1 MTEAAQ
7 PVPPAA
13 PAVNPKVA
21 AANEMLKKKMAT
33 ATLVGKD
40 VFAGGRLGIFKLKPD
55 TTDRWW
61 YQAGQYTT
69 LGLDTPTGF
78 VPRAY
83 SIAGSPLD
91 DGIIEFY
98 IALVEGG
105 ALTPTIFAQEPGA
118 TFRYLSPKGKFTLA
132 TAGKK
137 TLVMVATGTGLAPF
151 VAQIR
156 SLWKLHQAG
165 IPSAYRIILFH
176 GAAYADE
183 FGYAAELEGY
193 AAART
198 QGFDFTYLKTSSRPD
213 AARGWT
219 PAIAKGRVNEV
230 VRTVLGQPIPAGRSV
245 ELPPGVTAASIR
257 DLIVPADTAF
267 MACGNPGMIE
277 DLTEPIAHLGVS
289 TYLVEEFWKA

>member
-1 MTEAAQ
+1 MTDASTPQ
-7 PVPPAA
+7 TAA
-13 PAVNPKVA
+13 PAPTINKLA
-21 AANEMLKKKMAT
+21 AANEALKKKMAT
-33 ATLVGKD
+33 ATLVSKE
-40 VFAGGRLGIFKLKPD
+40 VFAGGRLGVFKIKPD
-55 TTDRWW
+55 TTARWW
-61 YQAGQYTT
+61 FQAGQYTT

-83 SIAGSPLD
+83 SIAGSPLE
-91 DGIIEFY
+91 DGILEFY

-118 TFRYLSPKGKFTLA
+118 TFRYLSPKGKFTIA
-132 TAGKK
+132 AAQKR

-156 SLWKLHQAG
+156 TLWKLHQAG
-165 IPSAYRIILFH
+165 IPSPYRIILFH

-183 FGYAAELEGY
+183 YGYGTELEGY

-198 QGFDFTYLKTSSRPD
+198 QGFDLTYIKTSSRPD

-219 PAIAKGRVNEV
+219 PSIAKGRVNEV
-230 VRTVLGQPIPAGRSV
+230 VRHVLGQHLPAGRSV
-245 ELPPGVTAASIR
+245 ELPPHLDAESLKA
-257 DLIVPADTAF
+257 LIDPAHTAF
-267 MACGNPGMIE
+267 LACGNPGMIE
-277 DLTEPIAHLGVS
+277 DLKEPLAAIGVG